1 MYDLLVTGDD
11 LASHVAA
18 AYASRQGLKT
28 LLVAQSGL
36 GGLQIIGDFVFNLD
50 PAPMTGLASGQPGF
64 SVLAEL
70 GVEIPEAYPTAVNPA
85 YQVLLPG
92 HRIDFSSD
100 PDSLLSEL
108 AWEFPDREAELR
120 DFYGSAREASSVFQD
135 WIAEHPRIQPQTL
148 KEYVSYL
155 KIFPFLLQYK
165 FAAARFDRML
175 SRDAPLE
182 KVWEAQQAL
191 LSLNT
196 DDLFSFASAFQ
207 YSAPLRGVAYF
218 PQGKQFLF
226 NAMIRILEEGGGLY
240 LSGHSITSVARHKT
254 ITLDMKAPGGSLF
267 QATGR
272 HWIVSTKSDA
282 LSLLEANRSH
292 VIFSER
298 LRPARIVGYP
308 FTLFLG
314 VAEKSLPEQMAR
326 HIAVVTD
333 VHKDLYDHNVILLE
347 TGLPEK
353 EKPLPQAKNFMTATV
368 YLPAGDDVWTGEAL
382 RQEAESILER
392 LDGYFPFLKDGIE
405 LYDLDKSIELSLNYR
420 KVLSPKY
427 KVRNAFFSSFAAKSH
442 KTRWN
447 NVFLTGVSL
456 LTDAGFDAE
465 FLSGKNAAMQV
476 IEERK
481 LSDGT

>member
-18 AYASRQGLKT
+18 AYASRKGLKT
-28 LLVAQSGL
+28 LLVAPGGL
-36 GGLQIIGDFVFNLD
+36 GGLQVAGEFVFNLD
-50 PAPMTGLASGQPGF
+50 PAPLTGLASGQSGL

-70 GVEIPEAYPTAVNPA
+70 GVEIPETYPVAVSPA

-92 HRIDFSSD
+92 HRIDFF
-100 PDSLLSEL
+100 PEAASLLSEL
-108 AWEFPDREAELR
+108 VREFPDREAELR

-155 KIFPFLLQYK
+155 KIFRFMLQYK
-165 FAAARFDRML
+165 YAAARFDKVL
-175 SRDAPLE
+175 SQDAALE

-207 YSAPLRGVAYF
+207 YSAPVRGVAYF

-226 NAMIRILEEGGGLY
+226 NALIRTLEEGGGLY
-240 LSGHSITSVARHKT
+240 LSGHSIDSIDRRKT
-254 ITLDMKAPGGSLF
+254 ITLEMKASDGAVSR
-267 QATGR
+267 ATGR
-272 HWIVSTKSDA
+272 HLIISTKSDA
-282 LSLLEANRSH
+282 LSLLEVKRGH

-298 LRPARIVGYP
+298 LRPAKIAGYP

-333 VHKDLYDHNVILLE
+333 IHKDIYDHNVILLE

-353 EKPLPQAKNFMTATV
+353 EKPLSQAKNFMTATV
-368 YLPAGDDVWTGEAL
+368 YLPPGDDVWTGEAL

-392 LDGYFPFLKDGIE
+392 LDGFFPFLKDGIE

-420 KVLSPKY
+420 TVLSPKY
-427 KVRNAFFSSFAAKSH
+427 KVRNAFFTSFSAKSDR
-442 KTRWN
+442 TRLH
-447 NVFLTGVSL
+447 NVFLTGASL
-456 LTDAGFDAE
+456 LTDAGFEAE
-465 FLSGKNAAMQV
+465 ILSGRNAALRVLQ
-476 IEERK
+476 K
-481 LSDGT
+481 GK